1 MTKSEKLCL
10 MRELYE
16 AGSSIKAIA
25 EATGYKENSVRQLL
39 PQAGVIRQRSIKD
52 IGKQVVQMRNE
63 GMKLEQ
69 ISRLTGYS
77 VPALS
82 QYLRK
87 IGCNKNR
94 TWTEQ
99 EDNEQIDESRIVF
112 AEPRH
117 EKIER
122 FIYQRNPFCEI
133 IHYVTVPLETLYQS

>member
-16 AGSSIKAIA
+16 AGSSIEAIA
-25 EATGYKENSVRQLL
+25 EATGYKVNSVRQLL

-77 VPALS
+77 APALS
-82 QYLRK
+82 QYLCK

-99 EDNEQIDESRIVF
+99 EDNEPIDESRIVF
-112 AEPRH
+112 AEPMH
-117 EKIER
+117 VMIER
-122 FIYQRNPFCEI
+122 FIYQWNPFCEI
-133 IHYVTVPLETLYQS
+133 IHYVTVPLEELYQS

>member
-16 AGSSIKAIA
+16 AGSSIEAIA
-25 EATGYKENSVRQLL
+25 EATGYKENSVMQLL
-39 PQAGVIRQRSIKD
+39 PQAGIVRRRSIKD
-52 IGKQVVQMRNE
+52 IGDQVVKMRNE
-63 GMKLEQ
+63 GMSLEQ
-69 ISRLTGYS
+69 ISQKTGFKVKTIS
-77 VPALS
+77 T
-82 QYLRK
+82 YLCK

-99 EDNEQIDESRIVF
+99 EDNELIDESRIVF

-122 FIYQRNPFCEI
+122 FFINGIR
-133 IHYVTVPLETLYQS
+133 YVTVPLEALYQS

>member
-25 EATGYKENSVRQLL
+25 EATGYKENSVMQLL
-39 PQAGVIRQRSIKD
+39 PQAGIVRRRSIKD
-52 IGKQVVQMRNE
+52 IGDQVVKMRNE
-63 GMKLEQ
+63 GMGLEQ
-69 ISRLTGYS
+69 ISQKTGFTVKTIS
-77 VPALS
+77 T
-82 QYLRK
+82 YLCK

-99 EDNEQIDESRIVF
+99 EDNELIDESRIVF

-117 EKIER
+117 EKTER
-122 FIYQRNPFCEI
+122 FFINGIR
-133 IHYVTVPLETLYQS
+133 YVTVPLEALYQS

>member
-82 QYLRK
+82 QYLCK

>member
-1 MTKSEKLCL
+1 
-10 MRELYE
+10 
-16 AGSSIKAIA
+16 
-25 EATGYKENSVRQLL
+25 
-39 PQAGVIRQRSIKD
+39 
-52 IGKQVVQMRNE
+52 
-63 GMKLEQ
+63 MKLEQ

-82 QYLRK
+82 QYLCK

-122 FIYQRNPFCEI
+122 FFINGIR
-133 IHYVTVPLETLYQS
+133 YVTVPLEALYQS